1 MPFPKGEF
9 VRGRANLAKAESFF
23 SKESGIRLRNNNMWR
38 QKSMQYV
45 FLLTHTLITHCLK
58 SYLQ

>member
-9 VRGRANLAKAESFF
+9 VRGRANSAKAESFF
-23 SKESGIRLRNNNMWR
+23 FSNESGIRLRKNNMWI

-45 FLLTHTLITHCLK
+45 F
-58 SYLQ
+58 